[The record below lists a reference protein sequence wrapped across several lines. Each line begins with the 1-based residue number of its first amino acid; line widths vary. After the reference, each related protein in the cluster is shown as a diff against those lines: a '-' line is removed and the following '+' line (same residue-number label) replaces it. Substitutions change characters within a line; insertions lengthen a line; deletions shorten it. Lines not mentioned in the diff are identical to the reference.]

1 MVDYKKTIL
10 KTILITFA
18 ILIALTAIVTGL
30 MFGVFTKTTAGMAYD
45 LGNDELASKL
55 YYKSYKKSGDIEC
68 IYRALNI
75 EIKYINN
82 NTIVEYYEYFE
93 SDDEYEEFMKA
104 LKKRNENA
112 KVGIL
117 EKSSLL
123 YEDNYLEN
131 KYIMALMGIGGTK
144 KEKAL
149 NRAIDGFKDS
159 VNSALMLDDLGVY
172 TLSAFI
178 LEDDVFDKVY
188 EGFENTLIEEVQAY
202 FNKLYNVITNVEC
215 GELPDLEKA
224 YAIAM
229 CNRIITIGQDINSRY
244 EGISDKDELKND
256 NIAKMTA
263 VNDIIK
269 GLLW

>member
-1 MVDYKKTIL
+1 
-10 KTILITFA
+10 
-18 ILIALTAIVTGL
+18 
-30 MFGVFTKTTAGMAYD
+30 MFGVFTRTTAGIAYD
-45 LGNDELASKL
+45 LGNDKLASQL

-75 EIKYINN
+75 EIKYMNN
-82 NTIVEYYEYFE
+82 NTTAEYYEYFE

-104 LKKRNENA
+104 LKVRNENA
-112 KVGIL
+112 NVGVL

-123 YEDNYLEN
+123 FEDNYLEN
-131 KYIMALMGIGGTK
+131 NYIIALAGIGDTQ

-149 NRAIDGFKDS
+149 NRAVERFKDS
-159 VNSALMLDDLGVY
+159 VNSAIMLDDLGVY
-172 TLSAFI
+172 ALGAFI
-178 LEDDVFDKVY
+178 LEDDVFDKTY
-188 EGFENTLIEEVQAY
+188 DGFTKPLIEEMQLY
-202 FNKLYNVITNVEC
+202 FDKLYNVITNVKCE
-215 GELPDLEKA
+215 ELPDIEKA

-244 EGISDKDELKND
+244 EGISEKDELKNG

-269 GLLW
+269 GLL